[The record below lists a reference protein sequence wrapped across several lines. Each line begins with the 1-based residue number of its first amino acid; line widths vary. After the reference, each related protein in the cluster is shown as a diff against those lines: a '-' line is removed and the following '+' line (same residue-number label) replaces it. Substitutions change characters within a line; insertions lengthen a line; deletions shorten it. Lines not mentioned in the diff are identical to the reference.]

1 MKNKARMMMLL
12 ASLILIGI
20 YFLPIWNI
28 SLEAPQFPEGLG
40 LYINISSIEGHKE
53 NDLNSINNL
62 NHYIGMKKID
72 PDSIPE
78 LKIMPF
84 IIAFFI
90 LFGLL
95 ASFISKKWLIV
106 VWVVLLI
113 LVSIVG
119 IYDFYLWGYDYG
131 HNLDPKAIIKIP
143 GQSYQPPVFGTK
155 QLLNFTAHS
164 YPATGGILLGV
175 SLILGI
181 TAFFIANKNQQSM
194 QNIKLVSVLFLGAFV
209 FISCNTE
216 PKPIEFGFDN
226 CHKCGMTIA
235 DEKWG
240 AEIVTHKGKVYK
252 FDAVECMVSYY
263 LEEKE
268 VNLEAE
274 IHSFWTI
281 NYLKPGELIDATNAY
296 YLKSPEYQS
305 PMAFNTPSFKTKEDR
320 DKSIKTNNDLPMN
333 WNDLIEAVKKEWTD

>member
-1 MKNKARMMMLL
+1 MKNKARILMLI

-40 LYINISSIEGHKE
+40 LYINVSSIEGHKE

-62 NHYIGMKKID
+62 NHYIGMKKIE
-72 PDSIPE
+72 PDSIAE

-90 LFGLL
+90 AFGIV
-95 ASFISKKWLIV
+95 ASLISKKWLIAI
-106 VWVVLLI
+106 WVVLLLGI
-113 LVSIVG
+113 SIVG

-164 YPATGGILLGV
+164 YPAAGGILLGV

-181 TAFFIANKNQQSM
+181 TAFFLAKKNLHSV
-194 QNIKLVSVLFLGAFV
+194 QNIKLASALLLGTF
-209 FISCNTE
+209 FMSCNPE

-240 AEIVTHKGKVYK
+240 AEIVTHKGKVHK
-252 FDAVECMVSYY
+252 FDAVECMVAYY
-263 LEEKE
+263 LEEKKLNRE
-268 VNLEAE
+268 DE

-281 NYLKPGELIDATNAY
+281 NYLQPKELIDATTAY
-296 YLKSPEYQS
+296 YLKSIEYQS
-305 PMAFNTPSFKTKEDR
+305 PMAFNAPSFKTREER
-320 DKSIKTNNDLPMN
+320 DKAIKSNMDIPMD
-333 WNDLIEAVKKEWTD
+333 WIALVEAIRKEWMD

>member
-1 MKNKARMMMLL
+1 MKNITRVIMFI
-12 ASLILIGI
+12 ASIILVGI

-40 LYINISSIEGHKE
+40 LYINVSSIEGHKE

-62 NHYIGMKKID
+62 NHYIGMKKII

-90 LFGLL
+90 ALGLIT
-95 ASFISKKWLIV
+95 SYINKKWLIIT
-106 VWVVLLI
+106 WVFLLLI
-113 LVSIVG
+113 VSFVG

-143 GQSYQPPVFGTK
+143 GQSYQPPVIGTK

-164 YPATGGILLGV
+164 FPAAGGILLGI
-175 SLILGI
+175 SLVLGI
-181 TAFFIANKNQQSM
+181 AAIFL
-194 QNIKLVSVLFLGAFV
+194 IKKTKPKSNNLSLMLFPLPLLFLVS
-209 FISCNTE
+209 CNPE

-235 DEKWG
+235 DERWG

-252 FDAVECMVSYY
+252 FDAVECMVAYY
-263 LEEKE
+263 LDEKKF
-268 VNLEAE
+268 NRDNE

-281 NYLKPGELIDATNAY
+281 NYLQPKELIDATTAY
-296 YLKSPEYQS
+296 YLKSTEYQS
-305 PMAFNTPSFKTKEDR
+305 PMAFNAPSFKTREER
-320 DKSIKTNNDLPMN
+320 DKSIKTEKDIPMD
-333 WNDLIEAVKKEWTD
+333 WIALVELIKKEWMD

>member
-1 MKNKARMMMLL
+1 MLV
-12 ASLILIGI
+12 ATIILVGI

-40 LYINISSIEGHKE
+40 LFINISSIEGHKE

-62 NHYIGMKKID
+62 NHYIGMKKIE

-90 LFGLL
+90 AFGLI
-95 ASFISKKWLIV
+95 ASYINKKWLILL
-106 VWVVLLI
+106 WVILFILI
-113 LVSIVG
+113 SVIG

-164 YPATGGILLGV
+164 YPAAGGILLGISIV
-175 SLILGI
+175 LGI
-181 TAFFIANKNQQSM
+181 AATFFFKKSKTKSNNVILTV
-194 QNIKLVSVLFLGAFV
+194 ITTLFLF
-209 FISCNTE
+209 SCNPE
-216 PKPIEFGFDN
+216 PKSIEFGFDN
-226 CHKCGMTIA
+226 CYKCGMTIA

-252 FDAVECMVSYY
+252 FDAVECMVAYY
-263 LEEKE
+263 LDEKKSGRDS
-268 VNLEAE
+268 E

-281 NYLKPGELIDATNAY
+281 NYLNPKELIEATSAY
-296 YLKSPEYQS
+296 YLKSTEYHS
-305 PMAFNTPSFKTKEDR
+305 PMAFNAPSFKTKEDR
-320 DKSIKTNNDLPMN
+320 DKSIKTESDIPLD
-333 WNDLIEAVKKEWTD
+333 WISLVELIKKDWMD